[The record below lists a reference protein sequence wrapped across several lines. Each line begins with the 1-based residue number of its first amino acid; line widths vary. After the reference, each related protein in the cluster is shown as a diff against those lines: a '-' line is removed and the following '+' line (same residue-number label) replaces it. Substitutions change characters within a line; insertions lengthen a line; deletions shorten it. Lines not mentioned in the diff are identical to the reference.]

1 MLTEPTVVGQ
11 GYYVSA
17 IYFLTGESDPLNA
30 LPRVKHPVIG
40 PASPGESGA
49 PGWGA
54 WAVKFRYSRLSG
66 NAPGSY
72 CDATTT
78 PACPITPV
86 ISPGFN
92 DSTDQFSFGVN
103 WYLNYWVLLKTEVNE
118 DRLKDPSVQGILPR
132 NYFVFFETLQF
143 RF

>member
-1 MLTEPTVVGQ
+1 V
-11 GYYVSA
+11 YY
-17 IYFLTGESDPLNA
+17 LTGESAPYNA
-30 LPRVKHPVIG
+30 QPRVQHPVIG
-40 PASPGESGA
+40 PGSPGESGA

-54 WAVKFRYSRLSG
+54 WSVKFRYSHLSG
-66 NAPGSY
+66 NAPGSA
-72 CDATTT
+72 CDATTD

-92 DSTDQFSFGVN
+92 DTTDQFTFGFN
-103 WYLNYWVLLKTEVNE
+103 WYLNYWVVLKTDVNV

-132 NYFVFFETLQF
+132 NYLVYIESLQF